1 MTDAVAAAGC
11 PPGRYTI
18 GGVTCALG
26 DDGRVTLDS
35 GALPSR
41 AAPSLATPLLAGS
54 ALTLPRAI
62 ANTVRWTGLPL
73 DDVIPMA
80 STIPA
85 AYLGTTTAGT
95 VLADWD
101 AESADLRIR
110 SVRSA

>member
-1 MTDAVAAAGC
+1 M
-11 PPGRYTI
+11 
-18 GGVTCALG
+18 CALG

-35 GALPSR
+35 GALPPRPAS
-41 AAPSLATPLLAGS
+41 SLAGTPLLAGS
-54 ALTLPRAI
+54 SLTLPRAI
-62 ANTVRWTGLPL
+62 ANTVRWTGLSL

-85 AYLGTTTAGT
+85 AYVGTTTAGV